1 MIIPRTVYA
10 MRHNPTGKIYVGS
23 SGDVKKRIKQHL
35 CLLSLGKH
43 KIENL
48 QSDYDTYGGDFTIF
62 KLATISR
69 FEDRYL
75 EYIWMEAL
83 HSRDVGSGYNY
94 KDHARPFVLDDC
106 PQIDIT

>member
-1 MIIPRTVYA
+1 MIIPRTIYA
-10 MRHNPTGKIYVGS
+10 MRHNPTGKVYVGS
-23 SGDVKKRIKQHL
+23 SGDAKKRIKQHL

-62 KLATISR
+62 KLATINK

-83 HSRDVGSGYNY
+83 HSRDPEHGYNY
-94 KDHARPFVLDDC
+94 KDHAKPFVLTDC
-106 PQIDIT
+106 PQIEIA

>member
-1 MIIPRTVYA
+1 MIIPRTIYA

-23 SGDVKKRIKQHL
+23 SGDVKKRIRQHL

-48 QSDYDTYGGDFTIF
+48 QADYNAYGGDFTIF

-69 FEDRYL
+69 FEDRHL

-83 HSRDVGSGYNY
+83 HSRDAVRGYNY
-94 KDHARPFVLDDC
+94 KDRARPFVLDDC
-106 PQIDIT
+106 LQIEIT